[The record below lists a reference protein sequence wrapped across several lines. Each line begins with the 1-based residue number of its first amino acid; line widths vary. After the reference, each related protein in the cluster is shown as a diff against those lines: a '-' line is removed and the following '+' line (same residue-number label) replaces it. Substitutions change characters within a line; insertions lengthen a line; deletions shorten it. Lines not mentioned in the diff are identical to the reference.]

1 MPKAKNWAI
10 VVGINQ
16 YDNIGQLKYANRDAE
31 AIATFFRSSGFDRVF
46 CFADGLEIVAEK
58 GQRSTAPRSSDL
70 VDFLHDRFTTPT
82 PPLKPGDNCWFF
94 FAGHGKRIK
103 DADYLL
109 PLDYNPRLE
118 NHETRAIR
126 VDFVREAL
134 LKSGADNVIL
144 LLDACRTEGDR
155 ADGVGIGDGQPGAI
169 TIFSC
174 ERNKSAYEIDELRHG
189 AFTAALLEGLQMP
202 KSAENCATV
211 QRLNRYLRDRVPQLC
226 KLHPEKP
233 SQNPNTIVDPGEK
246 WYLLLLPKVATE
258 QDIVALE
265 NKAQGAELA
274 ENLDLAEQLWIRCVA
289 ATGGEDLNALD
300 GYARVRGK
308 KANRRSTLTLPT
320 QAADVTSKASRSTDY
335 PAPKPAPSKLSFSFH
350 SITVDETGKEIDR
363 KPGTAYYFSEDLW
376 DDVTLDMVEIPGGMF
391 QMGAVQG
398 EEWASA
404 DEYPRHW
411 VTITPFYMGKFAVT
425 QAQWRSIAQL
435 PKVKI
440 ELEVDP
446 SCFKGA
452 KRPVEQVSWPQAIEF
467 CDRLSRE
474 TRKNYRLPSEA
485 QWEYACRAG
494 TTTPFHFGAT
504 ITTKLVNFRGGD
516 LRSGD
521 TVRLPGKYAKAP
533 FGESRKNTIDVG
545 TFAPNSFGLYDMH
558 GNVWEWCQDKW
569 HNSYDRAPNDGS
581 FWRNQKEQTRITRG
595 GSWLIHPHHCRS
607 ANRGCSDRAAVS
619 SAHGFRV
626 ICLPL

>member
-1 MPKAKNWAI
+1 MSKAKNWAI

-46 CFADGLEIVAEK
+46 CFADGLEIMAEK

-70 VDFLHDRFTTPT
+70 VDFLHDRFTTTT
-82 PPLKPGDNCWFF
+82 PSLKPGDNCWFF

-103 DADYLL
+103 DVDYLL
-109 PLDYNPRLE
+109 PLDYNPRLA

-155 ADGVGIGDGQPGAI
+155 DGEGGIGHSQPGAI

-174 ERNKSAYEIDELRHG
+174 ERNKAAYEIDELQHG

-211 QRLNRYLRDRVPQLC
+211 QRLNRYLKDRVPQLC

-258 QDIVALE
+258 QDIVTLE

-308 KANRRSTLTLPT
+308 KAHRRSSTLISPT
-320 QAADVTSKASRSTDY
+320 QATDVTSKASRSTDR
-335 PAPKPAPSKLSFSFH
+335 PAPKPAPSKPSFSFH
-350 SITVDETGKEIDR
+350 SITVDATGKEIDR
-363 KPGTAYYFSEDLW
+363 QPGTAHYFSEDLG
-376 DDVTLDMVEIPGGMF
+376 DGVMLDMVEIPGGKF
-391 QMGAVQG
+391 QMGAVKG
-398 EEWASA
+398 EEGASD
-404 DEYPRHW
+404 DEYPQHL
-411 VTITPFYMGKFAVT
+411 VTIAPFYMGKFAVT
-425 QAQWRSIAQL
+425 QEQWRSIAQL
-435 PKVKI
+435 SKVKI
-440 ELEVDP
+440 NLDMDP
-446 SCFKGA
+446 SGFKGA
-452 KRPVEQVSWPQAIEF
+452 KRPVEQVSWEQAIEF
-467 CDRLSRE
+467 CDRLSHV
-474 TRKNYRLPSEA
+474 TKKTYRLPSEA

-494 TTTPFHFGAT
+494 TTTPFHFGAAIVT
-504 ITTKLVNFRGGD
+504 NFANFNGRDYG
-516 LRSGD
+516 S
-521 TVRLPGKYAKAP
+521 YAKAP
-533 FGESRKNTIDVG
+533 EGEYRKTTIDVG
-545 TFAPNSFGLYDMH
+545 TFDPNSFGLYDMH
-558 GNVWEWCQDKW
+558 GNVWEWCQDNW
-569 HNSYDRAPNDGS
+569 HGSYDRAPNDGNAWNDRTS
-581 FWRNQKEQTRITRG
+581 ETRLVRG
-595 GSWLIHPHHCRS
+595 GSWFNNPLNCRS
-607 ANRGCSDRAAVS
+607 AVRYLNDPANRV
-619 SAHGFRV
+619 HVLGFRV
-626 ICLPL
+626 ICLPS